1 MVGDILYE
9 SGNSTIYKAFNINE
23 GKIFVVKKYN
33 CLNGIKCENY
43 INEVVNI
50 SKTSTEKMS
59 ILYNYQFNEDVYND
73 ITIIDR
79 NGNNKSYKYK
89 FLIDDDLFVLLNR
102 LVKEFYD
109 NNDVNIVDVI
119 DLNKDNKYMFR
130 MITKYNDLFS
140 INDISYNRAIE
151 LKNSI

>member
-1 MVGDILYE
+1 MEYDL
-9 SGNSTIYKAFNINE
+9 INKE
-23 GKIFVVKKYN
+23 DYD
-33 CLNGIKCENY
+33 NY
-43 INEVVNI
+43 VNEVVNI

-79 NGNNKSYKYK
+79 NGNHKSYKYK
-89 FLIDDDLFVLLNR
+89 FLIDDDLFVLLNK

-109 NNDVNIVDVI
+109 NNDVNVVDVI
-119 DLNKDNKYMFR
+119 DLNKDNKYTFR

>member
-1 MVGDILYE
+1 MEYDLIEKENYD
-9 SGNSTIYKAFNINE
+9 
-23 GKIFVVKKYN
+23 
-33 CLNGIKCENY
+33 NY

-79 NGNNKSYKYK
+79 NGNNRSYKYK

-119 DLNKDNKYMFR
+119 DLNKDNKYTFR

>member
-1 MVGDILYE
+1 MEYDLIDKENYD
-9 SGNSTIYKAFNINE
+9 
-23 GKIFVVKKYN
+23 
-33 CLNGIKCENY
+33 NY

-79 NGNNKSYKYK
+79 NGNNRSYKYK
-89 FLIDDDLFVLLNR
+89 FIIDDELFILLNR

-109 NNDVNIVDVI
+109 NNEVNVVDII
-119 DLNKDNKYMFR
+119 DLNKDNKYTFR

>member
-1 MVGDILYE
+1 MEYDLIDKDNYD
-9 SGNSTIYKAFNINE
+9 
-23 GKIFVVKKYN
+23 
-33 CLNGIKCENY
+33 NY
-43 INEVVNI
+43 IDEVVNI

-79 NGNNKSYKYK
+79 NGNNRSYKYK

-119 DLNKDNKYMFR
+119 DLNKDNKYTFR

>member
-1 MVGDILYE
+1 MEYDLIDKDNYD
-9 SGNSTIYKAFNINE
+9 
-23 GKIFVVKKYN
+23 
-33 CLNGIKCENY
+33 NY
-43 INEVVNI
+43 IDEVVNI

-119 DLNKDNKYMFR
+119 DLNKDNKYTFR

>member
-1 MVGDILYE
+1 MEYDLIDKENYD
-9 SGNSTIYKAFNINE
+9 
-23 GKIFVVKKYN
+23 
-33 CLNGIKCENY
+33 NY

-79 NGNNKSYKYK
+79 NGNNRSYKYK

-109 NNDVNIVDVI
+109 NNEVNVVDII
-119 DLNKDNKYMFR
+119 DLNKDNKYTFR

>member
-1 MVGDILYE
+1 MEYDLIDKENYD
-9 SGNSTIYKAFNINE
+9 
-23 GKIFVVKKYN
+23 
-33 CLNGIKCENY
+33 NY

-79 NGNNKSYKYK
+79 NGNNRSYKYK
-89 FLIDDDLFVLLNR
+89 FIIDDELFILLNR

-109 NNDVNIVDVI
+109 NNEVNVVDII
-119 DLNKDNKYMFR
+119 DLNKDNKYTFR
-130 MITKYNDLFS
+130 MITKFNDLFS
-140 INDISYNRAIE
+140 VNDISYNRAIE
-151 LKNSI
+151 LKNNI

>member
-1 MVGDILYE
+1 MEYDLIDKENYD
-9 SGNSTIYKAFNINE
+9 
-23 GKIFVVKKYN
+23 
-33 CLNGIKCENY
+33 NY

-119 DLNKDNKYMFR
+119 DLNKDNKYTFR

-140 INDISYNRAIE
+140 INDIS
-151 LKNSI
+151 

>member
-1 MVGDILYE
+1 MEYDLIDKENYD
-9 SGNSTIYKAFNINE
+9 
-23 GKIFVVKKYN
+23 
-33 CLNGIKCENY
+33 NY

-79 NGNNKSYKYK
+79 NGNNRSYKYK
-89 FLIDDDLFVLLNR
+89 FIIDDELFILLNR

-109 NNDVNIVDVI
+109 NNEVNVVDII
-119 DLNKDNKYMFR
+119 DLNKDNKYTFR
-130 MITKYNDLFS
+130 MITKFNDLFS
-140 INDISYNRAIE
+140 VNDISYNRAIE

>member
-1 MVGDILYE
+1 MEYDLIDKDNYD
-9 SGNSTIYKAFNINE
+9 
-23 GKIFVVKKYN
+23 
-33 CLNGIKCENY
+33 NY
-43 INEVVNI
+43 IDEVVNI

-79 NGNNKSYKYK
+79 NGNNRSYKYK
-89 FLIDDDLFVLLNR
+89 FIIDDELFILLNR

-109 NNDVNIVDVI
+109 NNEVNVVDII
-119 DLNKDNKYMFR
+119 DLNKDNKYTFR

-140 INDISYNRAIE
+140 VNDISYNRAIE
-151 LKNSI
+151 LKNNI

>member
-1 MVGDILYE
+1 MEYDLIDKENYD
-9 SGNSTIYKAFNINE
+9 
-23 GKIFVVKKYN
+23 
-33 CLNGIKCENY
+33 NY

-79 NGNNKSYKYK
+79 NGNTKSYKYK

-119 DLNKDNKYMFR
+119 DLNKDNKYTFR

>member
-1 MVGDILYE
+1 MEYDLIDKENYD
-9 SGNSTIYKAFNINE
+9 
-23 GKIFVVKKYN
+23 
-33 CLNGIKCENY
+33 NY

-79 NGNNKSYKYK
+79 NGNNRSYKYK

-119 DLNKDNKYMFR
+119 DLNKDNKYTFR

>member
-1 MVGDILYE
+1 MDYDLIDKENYD
-9 SGNSTIYKAFNINE
+9 
-23 GKIFVVKKYN
+23 
-33 CLNGIKCENY
+33 NY

-119 DLNKDNKYMFR
+119 DLNKDNKYTFR

-151 LKNSI
+151 LKDSI

>member
-1 MVGDILYE
+1 MEYDLIDKDNYD
-9 SGNSTIYKAFNINE
+9 
-23 GKIFVVKKYN
+23 
-33 CLNGIKCENY
+33 NY
-43 INEVVNI
+43 IDEVVNI

-79 NGNNKSYKYK
+79 NGNNRSYKYK
-89 FLIDDDLFVLLNR
+89 FIIDDELFILLNR

-109 NNDVNIVDVI
+109 NNEVNVVDII
-119 DLNKDNKYMFR
+119 DLNKDNKYTFR

>member
-1 MVGDILYE
+1 MEYDLIDKDNYD
-9 SGNSTIYKAFNINE
+9 
-23 GKIFVVKKYN
+23 
-33 CLNGIKCENY
+33 NY
-43 INEVVNI
+43 IDEVVNI

-59 ILYNYQFNEDVYND
+59 ILYNYQFDEDVYND

-79 NGNNKSYKYK
+79 NGNNRSYKYK
-89 FLIDDDLFVLLNR
+89 FLIDDELFILLNR

-109 NNDVNIVDVI
+109 NNDVNVVDII
-119 DLNKDNKYMFR
+119 DLNKDNKYTFR

-151 LKNSI
+151 FKNNI

>member
-1 MVGDILYE
+1 MEYDLIDKENYD
-9 SGNSTIYKAFNINE
+9 
-23 GKIFVVKKYN
+23 
-33 CLNGIKCENY
+33 NY

-119 DLNKDNKYMFR
+119 DLNKDNKYTFR

>member
-1 MVGDILYE
+1 MEYDLIDKDNYD
-9 SGNSTIYKAFNINE
+9 
-23 GKIFVVKKYN
+23 
-33 CLNGIKCENY
+33 NY
-43 INEVVNI
+43 IDEVVNI

-79 NGNNKSYKYK
+79 NGNNMSYKYK
-89 FLIDDDLFVLLNR
+89 FLIDDDLFILLHR
-102 LVKEFYD
+102 LVKAFYD

-119 DLNKDNKYMFR
+119 DLNKDNKYTFR

>member
-1 MVGDILYE
+1 MEYDLIDKDNYD
-9 SGNSTIYKAFNINE
+9 
-23 GKIFVVKKYN
+23 
-33 CLNGIKCENY
+33 NY
-43 INEVVNI
+43 IDEVVNI

-79 NGNNKSYKYK
+79 NGNNRSYKYK
-89 FLIDDDLFVLLNR
+89 FIIDDELFILLNR

-109 NNDVNIVDVI
+109 NNEVNVVDII
-119 DLNKDNKYMFR
+119 DLNKDNKYTFR

-140 INDISYNRAIE
+140 INDISYNSAIE
-151 LKNSI
+151 LKNNI

>member
-1 MVGDILYE
+1 MEYDLIDKENYD
-9 SGNSTIYKAFNINE
+9 
-23 GKIFVVKKYN
+23 
-33 CLNGIKCENY
+33 NY

-119 DLNKDNKYMFR
+119 DLNKDNKYTFR

-140 INDISYNRAIE
+140 INDISYNRAIK

>member
-1 MVGDILYE
+1 MEYDLIDKENYD
-9 SGNSTIYKAFNINE
+9 
-23 GKIFVVKKYN
+23 
-33 CLNGIKCENY
+33 NY

-79 NGNNKSYKYK
+79 NGNNRSYKYK

-119 DLNKDNKYMFR
+119 DLNKDNKYTFR

-140 INDISYNRAIE
+140 INDISYNRAIK

>member
-1 MVGDILYE
+1 MEYDLIDKENYD
-9 SGNSTIYKAFNINE
+9 
-23 GKIFVVKKYN
+23 
-33 CLNGIKCENY
+33 NY
-43 INEVVNI
+43 INEVINI
-50 SKTSTEKMS
+50 SRTSTEKLS

-79 NGNNKSYKYK
+79 EGNNKSFRYK
-89 FLIDDDLFVLLNR
+89 FLIDDELFLFLNR
-102 LVKEFYD
+102 LVKEFY
-109 NNDVNIVDVI
+109 NNNEVNVVDVI
-119 DLNKDNKYMFR
+119 DLNKDNKYTFR

>member
-1 MVGDILYE
+1 MEYDLIDKDNYD
-9 SGNSTIYKAFNINE
+9 
-23 GKIFVVKKYN
+23 
-33 CLNGIKCENY
+33 NY
-43 INEVVNI
+43 IDEVVNI

-79 NGNNKSYKYK
+79 NGNNRSYKYK
-89 FLIDDDLFVLLNR
+89 FIIDDELFILLNR

-119 DLNKDNKYMFR
+119 DLNKDNKYTFR

>member
-1 MVGDILYE
+1 M
-9 SGNSTIYKAFNINE
+9 
-23 GKIFVVKKYN
+23 
-33 CLNGIKCENY
+33 EN
-43 INEVVNI
+43 
-50 SKTSTEKMS
+50 K
-59 ILYNYQFNEDVYND
+59 F

-79 NGNNKSYKYK
+79 NGNNRSYKYK

-109 NNDVNIVDVI
+109 NNDVNVVDVI
-119 DLNKDNKYMFR
+119 DLNKDNKYTFR

>member
-1 MVGDILYE
+1 MEYDLIDKDNYD
-9 SGNSTIYKAFNINE
+9 
-23 GKIFVVKKYN
+23 
-33 CLNGIKCENY
+33 NY
-43 INEVVNI
+43 IDEVVNI

-79 NGNNKSYKYK
+79 NGNNRSYKYK
-89 FLIDDDLFVLLNR
+89 FIIDDELFILLNR

-109 NNDVNIVDVI
+109 NNEVNVVDII
-119 DLNKDNKYMFR
+119 DLNKDNKYTFR

-151 LKNSI
+151 LKNNI

>member
-1 MVGDILYE
+1 MEYDLIDKENYD
-9 SGNSTIYKAFNINE
+9 
-23 GKIFVVKKYN
+23 
-33 CLNGIKCENY
+33 NY

-89 FLIDDDLFVLLNR
+89 LLIDDDLFVLLNR

-109 NNDVNIVDVI
+109 NNDVNIVDGI
-119 DLNKDNKYMFR
+119 DLNKDIKYTFR

-140 INDISYNRAIE
+140 INDISYNRAFE
-151 LKNSI
+151 LNISI

>member
-1 MVGDILYE
+1 MEYE
-9 SGNSTIYKAFNINE
+9 LIDKENYD
-23 GKIFVVKKYN
+23 
-33 CLNGIKCENY
+33 NY

-119 DLNKDNKYMFR
+119 DLNKDNKYTFR

>member
-1 MVGDILYE
+1 MEYDLIE
-9 SGNSTIYKAFNINE
+9 K
-23 GKIFVVKKYN
+23 
-33 CLNGIKCENY
+33 ENY
-43 INEVVNI
+43 DNYIDEVVNI

-79 NGNNKSYKYK
+79 NGNNRSYKYK
-89 FLIDDDLFVLLNR
+89 FLIDDELFIFLNR
-102 LVKEFYD
+102 LVKEFY
-109 NNDVNIVDVI
+109 NNNEVNVVDII
-119 DLNKDNKYMFR
+119 DLNKDNKYTFR

-151 LKNSI
+151 LKNNI

>member
-1 MVGDILYE
+1 MEYDLIE
-9 SGNSTIYKAFNINE
+9 K
-23 GKIFVVKKYN
+23 
-33 CLNGIKCENY
+33 ENY
-43 INEVVNI
+43 DNYIDEVVNI

-119 DLNKDNKYMFR
+119 DLNKDNKYTFR